1 MEAILFSPLRTIFAS
16 ACLMAAMLILLG
28 GPAAAGVSLFPAFG
42 SNAASASSFV
52 AGAHAGYNWQ
62 QGSMVYG
69 FETDFQGM
77 GLNSS
82 MTGGLTPSSNP
93 AGDYAHTTGSID
105 YYGTFRGR
113 FGFTTGQWLFFGT
126 GGAAYGNVD
135 LSSQF
140 TTLGTTTALD
150 VSQMKIGWVV
160 GAGFEYLLRPNW
172 MLTLNYQYVD
182 LGNVGL
188 SSSAFNFPIAVGQV
202 ANIHA
207 QFQTVMI
214 GFSYRFAPDG
224 SPSPWAGGYAGGQV
238 GGAWGDH
245 SNAVYSSS
253 LVPSF

>member
-1 MEAILFSPLRTIFAS
+1 
-16 ACLMAAMLILLG
+16 
-28 GPAAAGVSLFPAFG
+28 
-42 SNAASASSFV
+42 
-52 AGAHAGYNWQ
+52 
-62 QGSMVYG
+62 
-69 FETDFQGM
+69 
-77 GLNSS
+77 
-82 MTGGLTPSSNP
+82 
-93 AGDYAHTTGSID
+93 
-105 YYGTFRGR
+105 
-113 FGFTTGQWLFFGT
+113 
-126 GGAAYGNVD
+126 
-135 LSSQF
+135 
-140 TTLGTTTALD
+140 
-150 VSQMKIGWVV
+150 MKIGWVV